1 MFNFD
6 CPVKQCYQNY
16 PCDIEEKGKVVA
28 LVLVDEGETVDKTDG
43 QSMLDSF
50 NILAANG
57 KAQLILSIDG
67 EKPRPETNEGPGRGL
82 QETKIMASVHTINWT
97 DYQGV
102 ANVPFYNAIRKSG
115 QNYDLY
121 FLTPTLIYDVSENEV
136 TVVAPLVIDR
146 DLKSFQRAEGTIKWS
161 ANGDPLPISVAQ
173 ADVKD
178 FMKPLRYVFAQGET
192 YQATT
197 NDGSTI
203 SGTFAAELNKS
214 LVSGSVPDV
223 AYTISDQSED
233 FGNLGLVFD
242 TITGDYDITPT
253 APGIFT
259 FTVNAFSESN
269 CITGR
274 LLVTITVQS
283 T

>member
-6 CPVKQCYQNY
+6 CPVKPCYTNY
-16 PCDIEEKGKVVA
+16 PCDIEEKGKIVG

-43 QSMLDSF
+43 DSMIASF
-50 NILAANG
+50 NLLAANG
-57 KAQLILSIDG
+57 KAQLILSVDG
-67 EKPRPETNEGPGRGL
+67 EKPKPETNEGPGRGL

-161 ANGDPLPISVAQ
+161 ANGDPLPISVPQ
-173 ADVKD
+173 ASVKD
-178 FMKPLRYVFAQGET
+178 FMKPLQYVFSQGET
-192 YQATT
+192 FEATT
-197 NDGSTI
+197 TEGGTL
-203 SGTFAAELNKS
+203 SGTFDATLNKS
-214 LVSGSVPDV
+214 LGSGSIPDV
-223 AYTISDQSED
+223 VYAIDETSDIA
-233 FGNLGLVFD
+233 GLGLVFD
-242 TITGDYDITPT
+242 DLTGDYDITPT
-253 APGIFT
+253 DAGVYT
-259 FTVNAFSESN
+259 FTVLASSESN
-269 CITGR
+269 CITGK
-274 LLVTITVQS
+274 LFVTITVQS
-283 T
+283 A